1 LPKNDWSAEAL
12 TDHQITLQR
21 RYVHN
26 GDEFVRVKSDVVAY
40 FLTPHHSPN
49 SQDRAAECIS
59 ELLSQAIAIIMA
71 ISLVSLGARAGGLLQ
86 LDVGKRTSRACPTA
100 ADPARPLNLCDPVA
114 LAGIRFRLK
123 SPDMW
128 LEP

>member
-1 LPKNDWSAEAL
+1 VWYVTTEYTIDTRSISWNQRSAFLAKYNKPEH
-12 TDHQITLQR
+12 DVVDRQITLQR

-59 ELLSQAIAIIMA
+59 ELL
-71 ISLVSLGARAGGLLQ
+71 
-86 LDVGKRTSRACPTA
+86 
-100 ADPARPLNLCDPVA
+100 
-114 LAGIRFRLK
+114 
-123 SPDMW
+123 
-128 LEP
+128 